1 MSICLCLLVCTV
13 CLSVPLS
20 CRFVCRPAY
29 LPRQLSAVCMSACLS
44 VCLSV
49 CPRLCLYY
57 MGVHVPM
64 SAFVVVYI
72 MCYAFRC
79 VNTFAFKTS
88 NYPLEARCHRPS
100 AIKSAT
106 ASETAEICFK
116 LEQAN
121 YCHFAHTKTGQ
132 KQAHFAIE

>member
-1 MSICLCLLVCTV
+1 MFACLYSLSVCPSVMSV
-13 CLSVPLS
+13 CLPACLPASPV
-20 CRFVCRPAY
+20 VCC
-29 LPRQLSAVCMSACLS
+29 LHVCMS

-121 YCHFAHTKTGQ
+121 YRHFAHTKTGQ